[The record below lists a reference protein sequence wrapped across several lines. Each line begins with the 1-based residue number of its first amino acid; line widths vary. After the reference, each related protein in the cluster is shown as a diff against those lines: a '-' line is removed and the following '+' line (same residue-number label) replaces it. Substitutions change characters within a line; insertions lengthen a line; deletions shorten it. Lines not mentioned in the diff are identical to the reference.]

1 MSKTSKIIII
11 AVSVFA
17 VAAVPVA
24 KVAENQ
30 HMGRVKE
37 PTSICADPEGPASA
51 PEEWIPP
58 VSDVEDLS
66 AAYSDIS
73 GVSFSDD
80 AEKYTLGCVELS
92 RDAIA
97 ESEDIITVSSSDK
110 TRFIFHCTWGS
121 PSREVFV
128 GFKSCDTGLVYAVSA
143 VGGFMMGTVDLSAL
157 PEGDYRAV
165 LYSNDNPAVVAVM
178 LYQLADS

>member
-1 MSKTSKIIII
+1 MKRTVVIG
-11 AVSVFA
+11 VV
-17 VAAVPVA
+17 VAMLFFCGCAGEGGA
-24 KVAENQ
+24 KETGNKGVE
-30 HMGRVKE
+30 HVMDPIVDPGE
-37 PTSICADPEGPASA
+37 PTLAT
-51 PEEWIPP
+51 EEWTPP

-80 AEKYTLGCVELS
+80 AEKYTLGCVELP

-143 VGGFMMGTVDLSAL
+143 VGGFLTGTVDLSAL